1 MRSSF
6 GYFHLINRSV
16 STDNELIFIRHG
28 NNNNGISVRVLTK
41 GRTFRNR
48 YRKGWL
54 DAAPASR
61 RGKKFHRNG
70 THYRYSKRT
79 TDWCWDNK
87 ALRGFFRRQQL
98 FVRVLPIVP
107 GPPKWS
113 GTARFF
119 FKIGLKLNTYYDS
132 CRM

>member
-1 MRSSF
+1 MLHPRLGVEKNF
-6 GYFHLINRSV
+6 IETGHTIGIVSV
-16 STDNELIFIRHG
+16 QPIG
-28 NNNNGISVRVLTK
+28 
-41 GRTFRNR
+41 
-48 YRKGWL
+48 
-54 DAAPASR
+54 
-61 RGKKFHRNG
+61 
-70 THYRYSKRT
+70 
-79 TDWCWDNK
+79 WDNK

>member
-6 GYFHLINRSV
+6 GYFHLINRSI

-70 THYRYSKRT
+70 THYRYSSVQPIGVGITRRCA
-79 TDWCWDNK
+79 DFFADSNCLFEFSPLFPGPRNGQER
-87 ALRGFFRRQQL
+87 RGFF
-98 FVRVLPIVP
+98 
-107 GPPKWS
+107 
-113 GTARFF
+113 
-119 FKIGLKLNTYYDS
+119 LKLI
-132 CRM
+132 